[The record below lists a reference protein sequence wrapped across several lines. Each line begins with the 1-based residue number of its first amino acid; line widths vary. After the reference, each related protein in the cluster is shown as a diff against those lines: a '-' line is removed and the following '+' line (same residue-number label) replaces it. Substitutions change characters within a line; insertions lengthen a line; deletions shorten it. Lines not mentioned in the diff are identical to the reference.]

1 MGITLTALD
10 IQATN
15 FFYSPLQCVCVR
27 VVASDSRV
35 SPQKVALSKP
45 LCSPRSCSL
54 LNMTFWVAIYTE
66 IRSSALTLERKGAWQ
81 NPGIRPA
88 GNFRLIFLSS
98 TYSSRLFSDGDSKM
112 YCMAC
117 CKFLA
122 GCLNWLSYWQILLL
136 LKTTQSLPWSAAVK
150 KYILAVIPWQE
161 VTLKS
166 SKPV

>member
-1 MGITLTALD
+1 MCM
-10 IQATN
+10 
-15 FFYSPLQCVCVR
+15 CVCVLLHQTSAFLHR
-27 VVASDSRV
+27 RCHCQ
-35 SPQKVALSKP
+35 SPCAAPGHAPYWTGYFEEPFIL
-45 LCSPRSCSL
+45 
-54 LNMTFWVAIYTE
+54 T
-66 IRSSALTLERKGAWQ
+66 SSALTLERKGAWQ

-88 GNFRLIFLSS
+88 GNFRFIFLSS
-98 TYSSRLFSDGDSKM
+98 TYSSRLFSYGDSKM

-122 GCLNWLSYWQILLL
+122 DCINWLSYWQILLL